1 MPAHP
6 VLEGDVPATH
16 LGKEEQ
22 ENAVKGKARAKVG
35 SGTSYSSVFSL

>member
-35 SGTSYSSVFSL
+35 SGTSYSSVLSL